1 MIYNQNIELSILI
14 FHAKKGSSP
23 ITLDIIKWL
32 MMIALKVRKST
43 YNLPTAKTRISRL
56 PTEILLT
63 EDDAAQIRKMIQQHE

>member
-1 MIYNQNIELSILI
+1 
-14 FHAKKGSSP
+14 
-23 ITLDIIKWL
+23 

-43 YNLPTAKTRISRL
+43 YNLPTAKTRISLL